1 MRAKKF
7 TSICRDAAYFI
18 KNKKSYLEN
27 IYLKEASCL
36 HYSHDSMGSLER
48 AIKRMTDVVCALFGL
63 VLLSPLF
70 LVIAVLL
77 RFQHDGRVFFS
88 QERIGYGGRP
98 FTIYKFRTLSSM
110 VEDEGPQLISDPD
123 LSQSTKVERFIRRHH
138 LDELPQLWNVL
149 KGDMSLVGPRPE
161 RRYFIEKIMEHT
173 SDYEL
178 IYEMRPGL
186 TSEATLYN
194 GYTDTME
201 KMLKRLEMDIRY
213 LENRSLWM
221 DFKIVMNTIFF
232 LLSGKVGVGG

>member
-1 MRAKKF
+1 MG
-7 TSICRDAAYFI
+7 AA
-18 KNKKSYLEN
+18 
-27 IYLKEASCL
+27 
-36 HYSHDSMGSLER
+36 ER
-48 AIKRMTDVVCALFGL
+48 SIKRMTDVVCAAFGL
-63 VLLSPLF
+63 VLLSPVF
-70 LVIAVLL
+70 IVIAVLL
-77 RFQHDGRVFFS
+77 KCQRGGRVFFS
-88 QERIGYGGRP
+88 QERIGYGGKP
-98 FTIYKFRTLSSM
+98 FNIYKFRTMSSV
-110 VEDEGPQLISDPD
+110 VEDEGPQLISMPD
-123 LSQSTKVERFIRRHH
+123 AAQSTRVERFIRKHH

-173 SDYEL
+173 NDYEL

-221 DFKIVMNTIFF
+221 DFKIIVNTIFC
-232 LLSGKVGVGG
+232 LLSGKEF

>member
-1 MRAKKF
+1 MG
-7 TSICRDAAYFI
+7 AA
-18 KNKKSYLEN
+18 
-27 IYLKEASCL
+27 
-36 HYSHDSMGSLER
+36 ER
-48 AIKRMTDVVCALFGL
+48 SIKRMTDIVCAALGL
-63 VLLSPLF
+63 VLLSPVYI
-70 LVIAVLL
+70 VIAVLL
-77 RFQHDGRVFFS
+77 KCQRGGRVFFS
-88 QERIGYGGRP
+88 QERIGYGGKP
-98 FTIYKFRTLSSM
+98 FNIYKFRTMSSV
-110 VEDEGPQLISDPD
+110 VEDEGPQLISMPD
-123 LSQSTKVERFIRRHH
+123 AAQSTRVERFIRKHH

-173 SDYEL
+173 NDYEL

-221 DFKIVMNTIFF
+221 DFKIVVNTIFC
-232 LLSGKVGVGG
+232 LLSGKEF

>member
-1 MRAKKF
+1 MG
-7 TSICRDAAYFI
+7 AA
-18 KNKKSYLEN
+18 
-27 IYLKEASCL
+27 
-36 HYSHDSMGSLER
+36 ER
-48 AIKRMTDVVCALFGL
+48 SIKRMTDIVCAALGL
-63 VLLSPLF
+63 VLLSPVF
-70 LVIAVLL
+70 IVIAVLL
-77 RFQHDGRVFFS
+77 KCQRDGRVFFS
-88 QERIGYGGRP
+88 QERIGYGGKP
-98 FTIYKFRTLSSM
+98 FNIYKFRTMSSV
-110 VEDEGPQLISDPD
+110 VEDEGPQLISMPD
-123 LSQSTKVERFIRRHH
+123 AAQSTRVERFIRKHH

-173 SDYEL
+173 NDYEL

-221 DFKIVMNTIFF
+221 DFKIVVNTIFC
-232 LLSGKVGVGG
+232 LLSGKEF

>member
-1 MRAKKF
+1 MG
-7 TSICRDAAYFI
+7 AA
-18 KNKKSYLEN
+18 
-27 IYLKEASCL
+27 
-36 HYSHDSMGSLER
+36 ER
-48 AIKRMTDVVCALFGL
+48 SIKRMTDVVCAAFGL
-63 VLLSPLF
+63 VLLSPVF
-70 LVIAVLL
+70 IVIAVLL
-77 RFQHDGRVFFS
+77 KCQRDGRVFFS
-88 QERIGYGGRP
+88 QERIGYGGKP
-98 FTIYKFRTLSSM
+98 FNIYKFRTMSSV
-110 VEDEGPQLISDPD
+110 VEDEGPQLISMPD
-123 LSQSTKVERFIRRHH
+123 AAQSTRVERFIRKHH

-173 SDYEL
+173 NDYEL

-221 DFKIVMNTIFF
+221 DFKIVVNTIFC
-232 LLSGKVGVGG
+232 LLSGKEF

>member
-1 MRAKKF
+1 MG
-7 TSICRDAAYFI
+7 AA
-18 KNKKSYLEN
+18 
-27 IYLKEASCL
+27 
-36 HYSHDSMGSLER
+36 ER
-48 AIKRMTDVVCALFGL
+48 SIKRMTDVVCAALGL
-63 VLLSPLF
+63 VLLSPVYI
-70 LVIAVLL
+70 VIAVLL
-77 RFQHDGRVFFS
+77 KCQRDGRVFFS
-88 QERIGYGGRP
+88 QERIGYGGKP
-98 FTIYKFRTLSSM
+98 FNIYKFRTMSSV
-110 VEDEGPQLISDPD
+110 VEEEGPQLISMPD
-123 LSQSTKVERFIRRHH
+123 AAQSTRVERFIRKHH

-173 SDYEL
+173 NDYEL

-221 DFKIVMNTIFF
+221 DFKIVVNTIFC
-232 LLSGKVGVGG
+232 LLSGKEF

>member
-1 MRAKKF
+1 MG
-7 TSICRDAAYFI
+7 AA
-18 KNKKSYLEN
+18 
-27 IYLKEASCL
+27 
-36 HYSHDSMGSLER
+36 ER
-48 AIKRMTDVVCALFGL
+48 SIKRMTDIVCAALGQ
-63 VLLSPLF
+63 VLLSPVF
-70 LVIAVLL
+70 IVIAVLL
-77 RFQHDGRVFFS
+77 KCQRGGRVFFS
-88 QERIGYGGRP
+88 QERIGYGGKP
-98 FTIYKFRTLSSM
+98 FNIYKFRTMSSV
-110 VEDEGPQLISDPD
+110 VEDEGPQLISMPD
-123 LSQSTKVERFIRRHH
+123 AAQSTRVERFIRKHH

-173 SDYEL
+173 NDYEL

-221 DFKIVMNTIFF
+221 DFKIVVNTIFC
-232 LLSGKVGVGG
+232 LLSGKEF

>member
-1 MRAKKF
+1 MG
-7 TSICRDAAYFI
+7 AA
-18 KNKKSYLEN
+18 
-27 IYLKEASCL
+27 
-36 HYSHDSMGSLER
+36 ER
-48 AIKRMTDVVCALFGL
+48 SIKRMTDVVCAALGL
-63 VLLSPLF
+63 VLLSPVF
-70 LVIAVLL
+70 IVIAVLL
-77 RFQHDGRVFFS
+77 KCQRGGRVFFS
-88 QERIGYGGRP
+88 QERIGYGGKP
-98 FTIYKFRTLSSM
+98 FNIYKFRTMSSV
-110 VEDEGPQLISDPD
+110 VEDEGPQLISMPD
-123 LSQSTKVERFIRRHH
+123 AAQSTRVERFIRKHH

-173 SDYEL
+173 NDYEL

-221 DFKIVMNTIFF
+221 DFKIVVNTIFS
-232 LLSGKVGVGG
+232 LLSGKEF